1 MAAGQDKEGIA
12 WYGTESMAFQV
23 SDPGIRVAARYG
35 SPDPL
40 LSGWVLGG
48 DKVAGK
54 PAVLEADVGRGS
66 VVLFGFQPNYRGQ
79 TVATF
84 PLLFNAL
91 RR

>member
-1 MAAGQDKEGIA
+1 MDTESIA
-12 WYGTESMAFQV
+12 WYGTGSMAFRV
-23 SDPGIRVAARYG
+23 SDPAIRTAARYG

-48 DKVAGK
+48 DKVAGQ

-66 VVLFGFQPNYRGQ
+66 VVLFGFQPNYRAQ

-91 RR
+91 AR